1 VNFLERFLLK
11 RIKISNQL
19 DVNEDISE
27 LEKIVKEKRDE
38 IYRYLNENGGN
49 NKMEILSKDFTEYT
63 MTLEQVI
70 LVRRLE
76 SGVSTLI
83 YFIYTILG
91 NIAGVIMSVLV
102 YISTT
107 GYIGHIILLISIAG
121 GIAGIGIAL
130 FSMKKERKFISSL
143 KNGI

>member
-19 DVNEDISE
+19 NVNEDISE
-27 LEKIVKEKRDE
+27 LEKTVKEKRDE
-38 IYRYLNENGGN
+38 IYRYLNENGSN
-49 NKMEILSKDFTEYT
+49 NKIEILSKDFTVYT

-70 LVRRLE
+70 LARRLE

-107 GYIGHIILLISIAG
+107 GYIGHIILCLLYTSP
-121 GIAGIGIAL
+121 
-130 FSMKKERKFISSL
+130 SPRD
-143 KNGI
+143 

>member
-1 VNFLERFLLK
+1 M
-11 RIKISNQL
+11 
-19 DVNEDISE
+19 
-27 LEKIVKEKRDE
+27 EKIIKEKRDE

-49 NKMEILSKDFTEYT
+49 NKMEILSKDFSVYT

-70 LVRRLE
+70 LARRLE